1 MNKRQR
7 KKQMKRTMQRMTDF
21 FRDALKPM
29 IGMPLSDVTKSKISN
44 IVADHLKSMMSRP
57 SIASQIFLVT
67 PVLRE
72 PYRQWQMLGREQLT
86 HAVGMNTRTGGN
98 FWKRFCD
105 YEDVD
110 AQFIL
115 SSEAMVDCLRC
126 IAREGEVRVNAV
138 D

>member
-1 MNKRQR
+1 
-7 KKQMKRTMQRMTDF
+7 MKRTMQRMTDF

-29 IGMPLSDVTKSKISN
+29 IGMPLNDVTKNKISDT
-44 IVADHLKSMMSRP
+44 VADHLKSMMSRP

-86 HAVGMNTRTGGN
+86 HLVGMNTRTGGN

-110 AQFIL
+110 AQYIL
-115 SSEAMVDCLRC
+115 SHGAMVNCIQC
-126 IAREGEVRVNAV
+126 IAREGEVNANAHQ
-138 D
+138 

>member
-1 MNKRQR
+1 VNKRQR
-7 KKQMKRTMQRMTDF
+7 QKQLKKAMQRMTDF
-21 FRDALKPM
+21 FRDALKHK
-29 IGMPLSDVTKSKISN
+29 IGDPLTPTALHEISN
-44 IVADHLKSMMSRP
+44 IIGDTIKAKLAQP
-57 SIASQIFLVT
+57 SFASQIFLVT

-115 SSEAMVDCLRC
+115 SSETMVDCLRC